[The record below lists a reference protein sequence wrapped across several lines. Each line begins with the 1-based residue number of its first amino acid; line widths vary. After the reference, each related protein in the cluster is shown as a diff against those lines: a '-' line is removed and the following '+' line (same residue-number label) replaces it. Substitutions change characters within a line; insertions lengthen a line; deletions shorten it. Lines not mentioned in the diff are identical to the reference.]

1 MEKIVYVLDSGSDF
15 ERDQEGGL
23 ALQYPI
29 EFVPLNIHIGE
40 EVYLDGIDLSKE
52 EFYVKMAAPS
62 ELPKTSQ
69 PSPQLFYDLF
79 KRLISEGNEVICL
92 SLSSGVSGTYQST
105 LIARDMLE
113 EEEQKH
119 LHLVDTQ
126 QLSVTILMTLK
137 KLDKLLAQGKS
148 IPEAIQWV
156 EDHKLKGKIYGLLD
170 TLENLKKGGRI
181 SPAQAMIGG
190 LLNIKPIIVVQN
202 GKVDSLG
209 KARGRK
215 KGVQQLSEFIG
226 SLEKYDTDYLFMA
239 HNFQSFDEAKQE
251 LEQIIDVSQF
261 KEVFYY
267 TLGCT
272 IGTHA
277 GPKTIG
283 IALMEK

>member
-1 MEKIVYVLDSGSDF
+1 MEKIVYVVDSGSDF
-15 ERDQEGGL
+15 EREQEAGL
-23 ALQYPI
+23 GLQYPV

-40 EVYLDGIDLSKE
+40 EVYLDGVNLSKE
-52 EFYVKMAAPS
+52 DFYVKMAASP

-69 PSPQLFYDLF
+69 PSPQMFHDLF
-79 KRLISEGNEVICL
+79 KKLISEGNEVICL
-92 SLSSGVSGTYQST
+92 SLSSGVSGTFQST

-113 EEEQKH
+113 EEEQAH
-119 LHLVDTQ
+119 LHLIDTQ
-126 QLSVTILMTLK
+126 QLSVTILLTLK
-137 KLDKLLAQGKS
+137 KLDQLLAAGKS
-148 IPEAIQWV
+148 VQEAVQWV

-181 SPAQAMIGG
+181 SPASAMIGG
-190 LLNIKPIIVVQN
+190 LLNIKPIVVVQN

-215 KGVQQLSEFIG
+215 KGLQQMSEFIG
-226 SLEKYDTDYLFMA
+226 PLDKYDTDYLFVA
-239 HNFQSFDEAKQE
+239 HNFKNPDEAKQE
-251 LEQIIDVSQF
+251 LEQVIDTSAF

-267 TLGCT
+267 TLGST

-277 GPKTIG
+277 GPDTLG